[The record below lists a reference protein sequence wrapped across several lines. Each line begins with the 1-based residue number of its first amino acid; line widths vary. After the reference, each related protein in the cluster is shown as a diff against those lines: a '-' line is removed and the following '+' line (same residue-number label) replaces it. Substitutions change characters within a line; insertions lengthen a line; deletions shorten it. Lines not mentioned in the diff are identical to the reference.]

1 MKIGFNEG
9 SNRFCKDHSVLK
21 DLELCEK
28 YGFDFIDIQS
38 ECLDRD
44 LAAGKYTV
52 EELGE
57 WFKTHNLKMLSYN
70 ALVRFNM
77 KQTQEEKDAV
87 MAELDE
93 IIGRCLILDCKMIVV
108 VPSWDI
114 AVRATRGEIRED
126 AVAVLKEMVKKVE
139 PHGIKLSIEFCG
151 APSMTINRFEDAY
164 AIVQEVDSPLV
175 GVTLDQYH
183 FHAMASDW
191 AALEKADGKKIFVW
205 HLNDMEDMPCG
216 APYNTDEVRLWPN
229 DPRGCLDHKRFA
241 DTLNKIG
248 FEGDCC
254 TIEVFRPDY
263 YELTQEENVRIA
275 AEVTRTH
282 VEKYWNA
289 KEVVTA

>member
-9 SNRFCKDHSVLK
+9 CNRFCKDHAVLK

-28 YGFDFIDIQS
+28 FGFDFIDIQS

-44 LAAGKYTV
+44 LAAGKCTL
-52 EELGE
+52 EQLGD
-57 WFKTHNLKMLSYN
+57 WFKTHHLKMLSYN
-70 ALVRFNM
+70 ALVFFNM
-77 KQTQEEKDAV
+77 KQTKAEKDAV

-93 IIGRCLILDCKMIVV
+93 IIRRCLILDCKMIVV
-108 VPSWDI
+108 VPTQNIS
-114 AVRATRGEIRED
+114 VHATRGEIRAD
-126 AVAVLKEMVKKVE
+126 AVAVIQEMVRKVE

-151 APSMTINRFEDAY
+151 APGMTINRFDDAY
-164 AIVQEVDSPLV
+164 AIVEEVNHPLV

-216 APYNTDEVRLWPN
+216 AAYNNDEKRLWPG
-229 DPRGCLDHKRFA
+229 DPRGCLDHKRYAEVFK
-241 DTLNKIG
+241 KIG
-248 FEGDCC
+248 FDGDCC

-263 YELTQEENVRIA
+263 YELSQEENVRTA
-275 AEVTRTH
+275 AEVTKAH
-282 VEKYWNA
+282 VAKFWN
-289 KEVVTA
+289 